1 VTRWRIVEELRGG
14 TCCACHLAEVA
25 GVSAPLLSHHLKVL
39 QNAGLITG
47 ARRGRWIDYT
57 LDRRAVVAL
66 AGELDVQT
74 EVRS

>member
-1 VTRWRIVEELRGG
+1 MTRWRIVEELRGG

-39 QNAGLITG
+39 QKAGLITG
-47 ARRGRWIDYT
+47 ERRGRWIDYT
-57 LDRRAVVAL
+57 LERSAVAAL
-66 AGELDVQT
+66 AGELDVRA